1 MLVRELARLDAA
13 AAPIASGDAGAPA
26 RSGGS
31 AGSHDPAALV
41 DSAGSPDSGGAD
53 RTWIDA
59 RRVPG
64 HVAMAA
70 AVRLASCVARERGDA
85 IVSLTGVGAL
95 GILGSPVRS
104 LADGGLVGV
113 ALANSAPIVAPWG
126 GHGPA
131 IGTNPIAAA
140 APRAGGP
147 PLVVDFATSPTTVA
161 DLRRARARGADLDGP
176 GGFDAAGHPVRAA
189 ADVRALA
196 PAGRLGSLTG
206 LVVELLAGIGAGGRG
221 IGPEPAGR
229 SALVI
234 ALDPGAH
241 GGIRAAEVAAGLGVD
256 WGAAGGHVPARFD
269 SLPATLAAAPARLRV
284 ARAAVE
290 ALTGARAGRAGWT
303 QAPQGTQVP
312 QGTQTSQGTQASREG
327 RS

>member
-1 MLVRELARLDAA
+1 M
-13 AAPIASGDAGAPA
+13 
-26 RSGGS
+26 
-31 AGSHDPAALV
+31 
-41 DSAGSPDSGGAD
+41 
-53 RTWIDA
+53 
-59 RRVPG
+59 
-64 HVAMAA
+64 
-70 AVRLASCVARERGDA
+70 
-85 IVSLTGVGAL
+85 
-95 GILGSPVRS
+95 
-104 LADGGLVGV
+104 
-113 ALANSAPIVAPWG
+113 G

-161 DLRRARARGADLDGP
+161 DLRRARDRGADLDGP

-303 QAPQGTQVP
+303 QAPQGTQ
-312 QGTQTSQGTQASREG
+312 TSQGTQASREG